1 MTPQAPLSM
10 GFPRQEY
17 WSVLP
22 VPFPENLPNP
32 EIKPTFPALVGG
44 FFTTRPPEKSAY
56 KLRIHLLPQ
65 RIISVHAP
73 ASLFP
78 YNTGCFPFLV
88 RNTLLNIFHYVEV
101 FVNSN
106 HEKEAHDL
114 SFCFLCASREN
125 KGYREWLSQKYSG
138 SSLEYYLLYNL
149 ACAGRS

>member
-1 MTPQAPLSM
+1 MFSFIATPWTLAHQAPLSM
-10 GFPRQEY
+10 GFPKQEY

-32 EIKPTFPALVGG
+32 GIKPTFPALLGG

-65 RIISVHAP
+65 MIISVHAP

-88 RNTLLNIFHYVEV
+88 RNTLLNIFHYVEL

-106 HEKEAHDL
+106 HEREAQDL
-114 SFCFLCASREN
+114 SFCFLWASREN
-125 KGYREWLSQKYSG
+125 KGFRNGFPRNIVGHL
-138 SSLEYYLLYNL
+138 
-149 ACAGRS
+149 

>member
-1 MTPQAPLSM
+1 MSSFIATPWTLAHQAPLSM
-10 GFPRQEY
+10 GFPKQEY

-32 EIKPTFPALVGG
+32 GIKLTFPALLGG

-65 RIISVHAP
+65 MIISVHAP

-88 RNTLLNIFHYVEV
+88 RNTLLNIFHYVEL

-106 HEKEAHDL
+106 HEREAQDL
-114 SFCFLCASREN
+114 SFCFLWASQEN
-125 KGYREWLSQKYSG
+125 KGFRNGFPRNIVGHL
-138 SSLEYYLLYNL
+138 
-149 ACAGRS
+149 